1 MRSLRD
7 AILGEA
13 RSAPQWPLRGRAE
26 PVFAMVQRPRRG
38 RAAGPAGLANGLER
52 PGGEDEGVG
61 RDGARLAGL
70 SSARGWSS
78 VPRTGKSPTR
88 FRSSASFSV
97 VQVHSDFAPPAPR
110 PVDAIDAIDKV
121 DEVGLFSPCAFGGP
135 GTPDFVDCVAVSIA
149 SMPGRERGAASPGC
163 GRALSPRRGWRSPGR
178 GGRGRRAAQSTGSG
192 SPTPGR
198 RR

>member
-1 MRSLRD
+1 MKGEIAGCARGRGTRSQRIETPARRFLRGPFRTRSLRD
-7 AILGEA
+7 AILGGA
-13 RSAPQWPLRGRAE
+13 RSAPPWPLRGRAE

-38 RAAGPAGLANGLER
+38 RAVGPDGLANGLDR

-97 VQVHSDFAPPAPR
+97 VPVHSDSAPLASR
-110 PVDAIDAIDKV
+110 PDDATDKI
-121 DEVGLFSPCAFGGP
+121 DEVGLFPLGAFGEP
-135 GTPDFVDCVAVSIA
+135 VTS
-149 SMPGRERGAASPGC
+149 SSSRRRRASPSC
-163 GRALSPRRGWRSPGR
+163 RS
-178 GGRGRRAAQSTGSG
+178 SSG
-192 SPTPGR
+192 S
-198 RR
+198 